1 MRSVLRPMEYIMSRC
16 NNCKIQI
23 TDETDKCPFCQ
34 CVLEK
39 DEGKVEDKYPQA
51 WVAVRKFHLL
61 ENIVLFLSILA
72 EAVLVYINYTVTPFF
87 AWCLIVGLVLL
98 YANVVLRLAV
108 IGKSGY
114 MFKTICLVLTAI
126 VMLIAIDYLTGYNRW
141 SLNYVMPA
149 GILFMDIGILVLM
162 IVNHR
167 NWQSYM
173 MAQLF
178 TIILS
183 IIPII
188 LLAIGEVTFSYL
200 TVIAFAVSV
209 FIFLG
214 TLIIG
219 DQRAKTELK
228 RRFHI

>member
-1 MRSVLRPMEYIMSRC
+1 MSRC

-23 TDETDKCPFCQ
+23 TDETDKCPFCR

-39 DEGKVEDKYPQA
+39 DEGQTQDKYPEA
-51 WVAVRKFHLL
+51 WVVARRFHLL
-61 ENIVLFLSILA
+61 ENIVLFLSILI
-72 EAVLVYINYTVTPFF
+72 EAVLVYINYVVTPFF
-87 AWCLIVGLVLL
+87 AWSLIVGLVLL

-114 MFKTICLVLTAI
+114 MFKTICLVLMTVI
-126 VMLIAIDYLTGYNRW
+126 ILIAIDYLTGYNRW

-178 TIILS
+178 TIVLS

-188 LLAIGEVTFSYL
+188 LLEIGEVTFSYL
-200 TVIAFAVSV
+200 TIIAFAVSV

>member
-1 MRSVLRPMEYIMSRC
+1 MSRC

-34 CVLEK
+34 CVLVK
-39 DEGKVEDKYPQA
+39 DEGRVEDKYPQA
-51 WVAVRKFHLL
+51 WVTVRKFHLL

-72 EAVLVYINYTVTPFF
+72 EAVLVYINYTGTPFF
-87 AWCLIVGLVLL
+87 AWSLIAGLVLL

-149 GILFMDIGILVLM
+149 GILFMDAGILVLM
-162 IVNHR
+162 IVNRR

-188 LLAIGEVTFSYL
+188 LLEIGEVTFSYL
-200 TVIAFAVSV
+200 TIIAFAVSV